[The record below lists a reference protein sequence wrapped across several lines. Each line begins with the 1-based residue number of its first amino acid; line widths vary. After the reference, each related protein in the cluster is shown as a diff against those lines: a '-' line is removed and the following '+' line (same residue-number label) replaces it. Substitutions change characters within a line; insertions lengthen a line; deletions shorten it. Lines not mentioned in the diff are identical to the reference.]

1 MSSLVK
7 VASNLFMPS
16 EDSFGIYNREIVHRL
31 LVNIQNNFSLLL
43 EQPIDTSVYYF
54 IDYRPGNPECCK
66 IPNGFLIFLSSRED
80 EFWRWVFQFS
90 HEYCHSLINGTLSG
104 EIYGLLWFE
113 ETICHLS
120 SIYQLNNLI
129 ELCDKSSNSL
139 LHCYK
144 EVAHLHLLGNFGQP
158 QYNCREYLL
167 SEAGRLAEPEYHREI
182 YSNLAATMFP
192 LFVEHPALWKIILHF
207 GDTRQ
212 WKTLE
217 ELFDHLHSKADESYA
232 LPLQKLQ
239 NLLLS

>member
-129 ELCDKSSNSL
+129 AISHQILFYIVTRKLPICTFSGISGSL
-139 LHCYK
+139 NIT
-144 EVAHLHLLGNFGQP
+144 VGN
-158 QYNCREYLL
+158 
-167 SEAGRLAEPEYHREI
+167 I
-182 YSNLAATMFP
+182 YYQ
-192 LFVEHPALWKIILHF
+192 
-207 GDTRQ
+207 RR
-212 WKTLE
+212 
-217 ELFDHLHSKADESYA
+217 AD
-232 LPLQKLQ
+232 LQ
-239 NLLLS
+239 NPSIIGKFTQI